1 MKRVCGFGLF
11 CFALGMLVML
21 LLPNEI
27 CGLVLIFACLILGYN
42 LFCCK

>member
-11 CFALGMLVML
+11 CFALGMLVMQFL
-21 LLPNEI
+21 SNEVV
-27 CGLVLIFACLILGYN
+27 GFLIIFLCLIVGYN